1 MALHY
6 RAHDLLWRFCC
17 AKKDKLMIRNKVNY
31 FLKTLIAL

>member
-17 AKKDKLMIRNKVNY
+17 AKKDKLVITDKNDL
-31 FLKTLIAL
+31 FLPFEELN